1 MRCPRFP
8 SQILVLALLALAA
21 CGPAPEPRS
30 GIGEAIGDVSFGVP
44 PGAPVGQP
52 VELGQI
58 EGNRPEA
65 AFPGE
70 TYYGRQQVR
79 PTGGER
85 AQAQRRGDGVQV
97 NFDGADVREVVR
109 VILGDILGATYTI
122 DPALGGEVMLNS
134 AGPLSDAQ
142 LLRVLESILAIN
154 GGALVSLGDNAYA
167 VRLSEEVATGGAGVA
182 AGLAGGLPE
191 AGPGSGVTI
200 VPLDYISAS
209 NAAQFIQPLVGQPEQ
224 IRIDEARNLLLFAG
238 SGAER
243 QNVLETLRDLDV
255 NWMAGRSIGIFPLA
269 SATPE
274 ALIPEL
280 ESLFTPLA
288 APDLGAGTIRFLPVA
303 RLNAVL
309 AVAQGQDQIREVAR
323 WVERLDRGSQQGIQF
338 FVYQLQH
345 APANEV
351 ARILAQSLS
360 DEPIADGAGSG
371 FGSPTRDTSGL
382 GLGGQEMNEEGAPP
396 SAFLDD
402 EGNFSENPDG
412 TNDQQAQGAAY
423 NANLSTGGPLGDLGP
438 VRIVANSRNNSL
450 LVRATPRA
458 YELIEA
464 TLRRLDTAP
473 LQVLIEAT
481 IAEVILNDQLR
492 YGVQYF
498 LESGDVQAGF
508 NSSASAVGAFG
519 AALLNPLARV
529 PGFNFLYRGGDVNVA
544 IDALA
549 RITDVRVLSSPSV
562 VVQDNRL
569 ATLSVGSEVPIV
581 TRVAQSIDNLDAPLV
596 SNVEYRET
604 GVILKVR
611 PRISSNDNV
620 SLEIGQEVSRVDEA
634 AISAVDSPT
643 FTQRRI
649 TSEVNVLSNQTVVL
663 GGLIQ
668 DSENLTQNKI
678 PLLGDIPILGNLFRS
693 NDRIAGRTE
702 LIVFLTPRI
711 VRNAADARDVSE
723 ELRSRMRSLRP
734 AGYTQPPAVND
745 DRPITLPG
753 DPTLEGTAPRPAPAP
768 LPPAAI
774 EPTPGV
780 RSQPLPPRTGLA
792 PGAVPDRDASAPGRS
807 FDRGGVRYRPWTPA
821 GAAEPGRY

>member
-21 CGPAPEPRS
+21 CGPPPEQHS

-52 VELGQI
+52 VDLGQI
-58 EGNRPEA
+58 EGGRPEA

-70 TYYGRQQVR
+70 TYYGRQQVG
-79 PTGGER
+79 PTGVAR
-85 AQAQRRGDGVQV
+85 AQRQGDGTQV

-122 DPALGGEVMLNS
+122 DPALGGEVVLNS
-134 AGPLSDAQ
+134 AGALSDAE

-154 GGALVSLGDNAYA
+154 GGTLVSLGDNAYA
-167 VRLSEEVATGGAGVA
+167 VRLAEEVVTGGASV

-269 SATPE
+269 NATPE
-274 ALIPEL
+274 ALVPEL

-360 DEPIADGAGSG
+360 DEPIADAGGDG
-371 FGSPTRDTSGL
+371 FGSAARDTSGL
-382 GLGGQEMNEEGAPP
+382 GLGGQGLGEEGAPP
-396 SAFLDD
+396 SAFLDE
-402 EGNFSENPDG
+402 EGNFSENGEFGSDEDR
-412 TNDQQAQGAAY
+412 DQAGGAAY

-438 VRIVANSRNNSL
+438 VRIVANPRNNSL

-508 NSSASAVGAFG
+508 NTTAASGAVGIG
-519 AALLNPLARV
+519 SALLNPLARL
-529 PGFNFLYRGGDVNVA
+529 PGFNFLYQGGDVTVA

-549 RITDVRVLSSPSV
+549 RVTDVRVLSSPSV

-581 TRVAQSIDNLDAPLV
+581 TRVAQSIDDLDAPVL
-596 SNVEYRET
+596 NNIEYRET

-649 TSEVNVLSNQTVVL
+649 TSEVNILSNQTVVL

-678 PLLGDIPILGNLFRS
+678 PLLGDIPVLGNLFRS
-693 NDRIAGRTE
+693 NDRTAGRTE

-734 AGYTQPPAVND
+734 VGYVEPPAVND

-753 DPTLEGTAPRPAPAP
+753 DPVLEGTAPRPAP

-780 RSQPLPPRTGLA
+780 RSQPLPPRPA
-792 PGAVPDRDASAPGRS
+792 QDASAAPERS
-807 FDRGGVRYRPWTPA
+807 FDYRDGVRYRPWTPA
-821 GAAEPGRY
+821 ESAEPGR